1 MNKLFAIFKKTFKR
15 RQKKTLSLKEQ
26 IHFTERLS
34 FLLNSGV
41 SILQSLELIKNQT
54 KNKNRRMVY
63 EKIRHDISEGLT
75 LTQSLR
81 HIFDDFALNII
92 LTGERSGFLSDNISY
107 LTLRLKKK
115 KEMLKNLKQA
125 FVYPLFIAFATIGIT
140 VFLILYIF
148 PKILPIV
155 RSLNIELP
163 ITTRAVIFVSGVVS
177 HYGILILI
185 VLSILL
191 IIFLILLKKNN
202 KFRFFVQLF
211 SFRIPIIGSIY
222 QDFLLTNFCRNLS
235 LLLKSGLSIDIAL
248 LTIET
253 ATTNL
258 PLRFHILKLHKF
270 VSAGGRMSH
279 YLLKHP
285 EIFPENFT
293 DLLAVAEETGNIL
306 VILINLA
313 DFHENQFVEKVKNL
327 SQTVEPVLLIVAGII
342 VGFVAIS
349 IVSPVYEVTH
359 SLQRR

>member
-1 MNKLFAIFKKTFKR
+1 MKIFFKKKR
-15 RQKKTLSLKEQ
+15 KKILPLKEQ

-34 FLLNSGV
+34 FLLNSDV
-41 SILQSLELIKNQT
+41 PILRSLEIIKNQT
-54 KNKNRRMVY
+54 KNKNRRIVY

-75 LTQSLR
+75 LAQSLR
-81 HIFDDFALNII
+81 GVFDDFGLNII

-107 LTLRLKKK
+107 LTLQLKKK
-115 KEMLKNLKQA
+115 KEMLRNLRQA

-148 PKILPIV
+148 PKILPV
-155 RSLNIELP
+155 VKSLNIDLP
-163 ITTRAVIFVSGVVS
+163 FTTRAVIFASGIVS
-177 HYGILILI
+177 HYGILIL
-185 VLSILL
+185 VAFLVLL
-191 IIFLILLKKNN
+191 ISFLILLKKNN
-202 KFRFFVQLF
+202 KFRFSVQLF
-211 SFRIPIIGSIY
+211 SFKIPIIGSIY

-235 LLLKSGLSIDIAL
+235 LLLKSGLSIDTAL
-248 LTIET
+248 KTIET
-253 ATTNL
+253 ATSNL

-270 VSAGGRMSH
+270 ISAGGRMSH
-279 YLLKHP
+279 YLSKHP
-285 EIFPENFT
+285 EIFPENFA

-313 DFHENQFVEKVKNL
+313 DFHENQFMEKVKNL
-327 SQTVEPVLLIVAGII
+327 SQTIEPILLIAAGLI